1 MTVIFMT
8 NASEPNK
15 VGKQLSNVATFT
27 GTLREA
33 ANVCD
38 PTILVEGDVSQVINC
53 NYMYVEEF
61 RRYYF
66 ITGIAVT
73 SNELFA
79 VSGHVDVLETYQQ
92 QIRGLSGIIRRQENS
107 YNLYL
112 DDGIFKCYQNPH
124 IVLKK
129 FPNAFPTYSWVLV
142 IAGNQNTTSS

>member
-1 MTVIFMT
+1 MTVIFMM

-79 VSGHVDVLETYQQ
+79 VSGHVDVLESYQE

-129 FPNAFPTYSWVLV
+129 FPYAFSTYSWVLV

>member
-15 VGKQLSNVATFT
+15 VGKQLSNIATFT

-73 SNELFA
+73 SNRLFA

-129 FPNAFPTYSWVLV
+129 FPYAFPTYSWVLV